1 MRRRPEQPLLLT
13 FSLLLA
19 GSLLAG
25 CSGSG
30 GDGDKDADPQQDKA
44 FALRS
49 ETGKV
54 SGKLPSAVSGQAAEA
69 VSGVVED
76 WLAAAYVE
84 GDWPRTDF
92 SDAWPGFTPGAAKLA
107 RQDEALTSNAGIGGD
122 IDGVEVEVAK
132 VSVDLLGVRG
142 KAQGATARF
151 RLVFTT
157 SGDLERRVEVGG
169 RVNLTRVDGKWR
181 IFAYDIHRGATA
193 TASGAGEEK

>member
-1 MRRRPEQPLLLT
+1 MRRRPDQPVLLT
-13 FSLLLA
+13 SSLLLA
-19 GSLLAG
+19 CALLAG

-30 GDGDKDADPQQDKA
+30 GDDDKDADAQQDKG
-44 FALRS
+44 FAVTS
-49 ETGKV
+49 GTGKV
-54 SGKLPSAVSGQAAEA
+54 SGRLPKAASDQAADAVS
-69 VSGVVED
+69 SVVEG

-92 SDAWPGFTPGAAKLA
+92 SDAWPGFTAGAAKLA
-107 RQDEALTSNAGIGGD
+107 RQDKALTSNAGIGAE
-122 IDGVEVEVAK
+122 IDGVDVEVAK
-132 VSVDLLGVRG
+132 VSVDLLGVKG

-169 RVNLTRVDGKWR
+169 RANLTRVDGTWR

-193 TASGAGEEK
+193 TGDGEEK

>member
-1 MRRRPEQPLLLT
+1 MRRRPDQPLLLT

-19 GSLLAG
+19 GALLAG
-25 CSGSG
+25 CSGSDDAG
-30 GDGDKDADPQQDKA
+30 EKDADPQQDKGFVLQSRVGA
-44 FALRS
+44 
-49 ETGKV
+49 V
-54 SGKLPSAVSGQAAEA
+54 SGKLPAAPSDQAAEA
-69 VSGVVED
+69 VSGVVEA

-92 SDAWPGFTPGAAKLA
+92 SDAWPGFTPGAARLA
-107 RQDEALTSNAGIGGD
+107 RQDKDLTSNAGIGGS

-132 VSVDLLGVRG
+132 VSVDLLGVKG

-169 RVNLTRVDGKWR
+169 RANLTRVEGKWR

-193 TASGAGEEK
+193 TGSGEGEQR